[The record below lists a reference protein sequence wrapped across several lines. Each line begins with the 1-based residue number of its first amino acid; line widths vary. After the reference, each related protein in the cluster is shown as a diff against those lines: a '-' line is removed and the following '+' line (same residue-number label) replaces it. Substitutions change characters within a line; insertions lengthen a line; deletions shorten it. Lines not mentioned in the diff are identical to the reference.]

1 MNESYDFMA
10 IGAHADDVELGC
22 GGTIA
27 KLVAQGYKGII
38 VDLCDAT
45 MASRGTPEI
54 RREEAEAAAQILGGV
69 KRINLGLQD
78 AHLELNDEC
87 LKPLIEIIRE
97 FKPDFLFTH
106 SEDETHPDHMVC
118 AQLVKSAWYKAGL
131 KKLFP
136 DSEATRPVRIY
147 HYMGAVDF
155 TPSFCVDISDFWEIK
170 KKALA
175 AYWTQFDHP
184 EADKVEGESQ
194 VSSPEFME
202 ALKVRNEFYGR
213 RIRRTYAE
221 AFYCR
226 EIAEVIDPLALGKN
240 PY

>member
-1 MNESYDFMA
+1 MKKVDFIA
-10 IGAHADDVELGC
+10 FGAHADDVELGC
-22 GGTIA
+22 GGTVA
-27 KLVAQGYKGII
+27 KMITQGHQGLI

-54 RREEAEAAAQILGGV
+54 RREEAQEAARILGDIP
-69 KRINLGLQD
+69 RINLGLQD
-78 AHLELNDEC
+78 AHLDMSWDC
-87 LKPLIEIIRE
+87 LAPVIRVIRE
-97 FKPDFLFTH
+97 YQPEFLFVH

-131 KKLFP
+131 KKLMP
-136 DSEATRPVRIY
+136 EVPAWRPVRIY

-155 TPSFCVDISDFWEIK
+155 EPSFCVDISDYWETK
-170 KKALA
+170 KQALA
-175 AYWTQFDHP
+175 AYWTQFDNP
-184 EADKVEGESQ
+184 KADQVEGESQ

-202 ALKVRNEFYGR
+202 ALRVRNEFYGR
-213 RIRRTYAE
+213 RIRRQYAE

-226 EIAEVIDPLALGKN
+226 EIAEVIDPIQLGKS